1 MAVFSKKMF
10 LLGNDN
16 IGDEV
21 ELQLEKETPLLERT
35 SPTLMEN
42 QAQSKDRTSL
52 KLPHHMM

>member
-10 LLGNDN
+10 LLGNVN

-21 ELQLEKETPLLERT
+21 ALQLEKETPLLEST
-35 SPTLMEN
+35 WPTLMEN

-52 KLPHHMM
+52 NLPYHMM